1 MADRI
6 IVDVTP
12 AARGPRFGA
21 LPHEDHAEVMGVI
34 AAYGRFYDDDRMDD
48 FMALLAEDA
57 VYYPNWPGIAPDAVS
72 GHATLREFFAGA
84 RAHAR
89 SSGIQPRHYATNAI
103 IARATAT
110 SAEVSVSMLYAESK
124 PGGEVAVKMVGQYDY
139 QLEKRDGRWLISR
152 WSMRYDK

>member
-1 MADRI
+1 MVDPV

-12 AARGPRFGA
+12 AARGARFA
-21 LPHEDHAEVMGVI
+21 TLSHEDHAEVMGVI
-34 AAYGRFYDDDRMDD
+34 AAYGRFYDDDRIDD
-48 FMALLAEDA
+48 FVALLAEDA
-57 VYYPNWPGIAPDAVS
+57 VYYPNWPGVAPDEVS

-84 RAHAR
+84 RMHAR

-103 IARATAT
+103 IARATST

-139 QLEKRDGRWLISR
+139 VLVKRDGRWLISR